1 MRNMRKYCFAVSRF
15 SHTGRMG
22 NNFDSASYMFHIRG
36 SRGKGKKMTQNG
48 LWLDL
53 GYKLVKYDQVSVIGY
68 DCEKS
73 CFRFYIER
81 KGSRQKEAFLIV
93 RKYDFRRTNVTQEEL
108 ADFLNSALRVI
119 LMTLIREANGERNI
133 LDLPQLCGEV
143 LRRVGTGQQQY
154 RCMAM

>member
-1 MRNMRKYCFAVSRF
+1 MFLIRF
-15 SHTGRMG
+15 TSGEP
-22 NNFDSASYMFHIRG
+22 
-36 SRGKGKKMTQNG
+36 GKGKKMTQKG

-93 RKYDFRRTNVTQEEL
+93 RKYDFRCSDLDRQHL
-108 ADFLNSALRVI
+108 ADGLNNVLRMII
-119 LMTLIREANGERNI
+119 LALIRMEHEQGQIA
-133 LDLPQLCGEV
+133 DLPEMCSEMI
-143 LRRVGTGQQQY
+143 
-154 RCMAM
+154 RCLESSRPGLKCRAV

>member
-1 MRNMRKYCFAVSRF
+1 
-15 SHTGRMG
+15 
-22 NNFDSASYMFHIRG
+22 
-36 SRGKGKKMTQNG
+36 MTQNG

-119 LMTLIREANGERNI
+119 LMTLIREANGEGNI